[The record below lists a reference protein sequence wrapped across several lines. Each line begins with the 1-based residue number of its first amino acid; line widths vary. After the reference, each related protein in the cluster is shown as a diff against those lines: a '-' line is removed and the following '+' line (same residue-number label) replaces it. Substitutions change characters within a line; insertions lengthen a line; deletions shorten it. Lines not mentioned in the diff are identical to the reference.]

1 MVLFLLIHDFDQEGL
16 TCEGARA
23 SWFVLISQNLAKVIY
38 RLYTYYNLYKKWCFV
53 NIYGSLSQQVTHYY
67 VL

>member
-1 MVLFLLIHDFDQEGL
+1 MVLFLLVHDFDQEGL

-38 RLYTYYNLYKKWCFV
+38 RLYTYYNLYKK
-53 NIYGSLSQQVTHYY
+53 
-67 VL
+67 